1 MELHV
6 ILLLVA
12 AGLALGFINNLAGAA
27 GVIGL
32 IALEG
37 LTGMS
42 TMQANASLRLSAV
55 AVALAGMLGFLT
67 KGQRIPGKMWGYSL
81 LTIPGAVAG
90 ALMVHSD
97 FELLFR
103 AVVMAILT
111 LILIQQVRNRGQAEN
126 PTNRKKD
133 PPWWLLVIL
142 FSWLGAH
149 MGFLQIAAGL
159 VAIFTLSIVY
169 SRDLVQI
176 NAAKMAVVLTAATAS
191 SITLACTDRITWA
204 PALTMAV
211 GAALGSFS
219 ASRWSVSKGHGA
231 VRVVVVLICAVVLVR
246 VGYQLIAD

>member
-6 ILLLVA
+6 IVWLVA

-32 IALEG
+32 VALEG

-42 TMQANASLRLSAV
+42 TMEANASLRLSAV
-55 AVALAGMLGFLT
+55 AVALAGMVGFST
-67 KGQRIPGKMWGYSL
+67 KGQKIPRKMWGYSL
-81 LTIPGAVAG
+81 LTIPGAVGG

-103 AVVMAILT
+103 VIVMAILT
-111 LILIQQVRNRGQAEN
+111 VILIQQLRNRGQNGAPIN
-126 PTNRKKD
+126 PQKST
-133 PPWWLLVIL
+133 PWWLLVIL

-159 VAIFTLSIVY
+159 VAIFILSIVH

-176 NAAKMAVVLTAATAS
+176 NAAKMAVVLTAAVAG

-204 PALTMAV
+204 PALTMAA

-231 VRVVVVLICAVVLVR
+231 VRVVVVMICVAVLVR
-246 VGYQLIAD
+246 IGYQLIAD